1 MAYQNM
7 PAKPDQG
14 GTWTTWGDSA
24 DANLREVISDVPS
37 LKTDIANL
45 KAAPPAAVVVTHG
58 SNPDVPRP
66 AGAQLVIW
74 EGTVAPNQA
83 AGTDFWRVP

>member
-1 MAYQNM
+1 MAATRYAKIPQNYW
-7 PAKPDQG
+7 PYL
-14 GTWTTWGDSA
+14 GTAFDLL
-24 DANLREVISDVPS
+24 DKD
-37 LKTDIANL
+37 LKTAETDIANL
-45 KAAPPAAVVVTHG
+45 KAGAASTVVVTHG

-66 AGAQLVIW
+66 AGAKLVIW

>member
-1 MAYQNM
+1 MGNRYNVIPPGYWM
-7 PAKPDQG
+7 YM
-14 GTWTTWGDSA
+14 
-24 DANLREVISDVPS
+24 DAGIKLLNID
-37 LKTDIANL
+37 LKTAETDIANL
-45 KAAPPAAVVVTHG
+45 KAAAPAAAVVVTHG

>member
-1 MAYQNM
+1 MAGSRRSSGYLLRWLYASQ
-7 PAKPDQG
+7 ADKDLDRDLASVEDRLDALEDG
-14 GTWTTWGDSA
+14 GGSG
-24 DANLREVISDVPS
+24 
-37 LKTDIANL
+37 
-45 KAAPPAAVVVTHG
+45 AAVVVTHG

>member
-1 MAYQNM
+1 MASSRF
-7 PAKPDQG
+7 A
-14 GTWTTWGDSA
+14 T
-24 DANLREVISDVPS
+24 ISDGYWQYLGTALRLLNID
-37 LKTDIANL
+37 LKTAETDIANL
-45 KAAPPAAVVVTHG
+45 KSAPAAAVVVTHG

>member
-1 MAYQNM
+1 MAGSRFATIRDTYWQYL
-7 PAKPDQG
+7 
-14 GTWTTWGDSA
+14 GTAFKLLNTD
-24 DANLREVISDVPS
+24 
-37 LKTDIANL
+37 LKTAETDIANL
-45 KAAPPAAVVVTHG
+45 KAGAASAVVVTHG

>member
-1 MAYQNM
+1 MASARYQTI
-7 PAKPDQG
+7 AQG
-14 GTWTTWGDSA
+14 YWTYLGTA
-24 DANLREVISDVPS
+24 
-37 LKTDIANL
+37 LKLLNIDLKTAETDIANL
-45 KAAPPAAVVVTHG
+45 KAAPAAAVVVTHG
-58 SNPDVPRP
+58 SNPDVLRP